1 LYHWREH
8 TLMAVRYGPWK
19 AHYVTRSG
27 FKPDPPV
34 KHNPP
39 LLFHVEHDPGEK
51 YPIDP
56 STQVEVLAIIQ
67 TAYEQHLAQ
76 VVPGPPEY
84 NFGLDP
90 SLAPCCHG
98 AYNATVEME
107 YIADHDWSLALW
119 EKIGCI
125 CNPNVNF

>member
-1 LYHWREH
+1 
-8 TLMAVRYGPWK
+8 
-19 AHYVTRSG
+19 
-27 FKPDPPV
+27 
-34 KHNPP
+34 
-39 LLFHVEHDPGEK
+39 LFHVEHDPGEK